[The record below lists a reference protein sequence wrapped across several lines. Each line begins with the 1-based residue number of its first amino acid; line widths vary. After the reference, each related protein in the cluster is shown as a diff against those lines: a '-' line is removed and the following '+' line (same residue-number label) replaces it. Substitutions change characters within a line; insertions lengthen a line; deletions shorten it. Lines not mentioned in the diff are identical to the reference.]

1 MLLSFRDSAVM
12 VFSCREI
19 QTLAVMSLHLAG
31 QARLSRFIIL
41 NCHAWCASGV
51 KQLISVL
58 LLPQNPTPRE
68 FGSRLM
74 LVRTRRKNTPAV
86 MASMADKINNVRID
100 NCHQR
105 RDFLEF
111 DSIALLVIMNSPVV
125 VIPNPY

>member
-1 MLLSFRDSAVM
+1 
-12 VFSCREI
+12 
-19 QTLAVMSLHLAG
+19 
-31 QARLSRFIIL
+31 
-41 NCHAWCASGV
+41 
-51 KQLISVL
+51 
-58 LLPQNPTPRE
+58 
-68 FGSRLM
+68 M

-111 DSIALLVIMNSPVV
+111 DSIALLVIMDSPVV